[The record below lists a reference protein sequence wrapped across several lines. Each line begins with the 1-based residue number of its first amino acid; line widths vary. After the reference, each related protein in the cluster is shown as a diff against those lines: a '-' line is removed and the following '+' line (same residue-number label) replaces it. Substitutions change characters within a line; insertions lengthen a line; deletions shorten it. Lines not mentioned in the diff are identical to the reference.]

1 MFKSLIDIFK
11 KEDLLQQSYD
21 SCIKMLRTDFEMF
34 EAVSKSLRNSDTG
47 ELSIDIYAKDAEI
60 NAFEREVRR
69 KVLAHL
75 MTSPA
80 RDIVFGLILVSIV
93 IDIERI
99 GDFMKNIIE
108 LAEYHPRKLSG
119 GPFEEFLVEIEIRVN
134 KRFNLL
140 IKSFEE
146 SDTEMARAI
155 MLEHRDCT
163 KSCDKILH
171 RILKGELNELPSS
184 DAVSIAL
191 YIRYMKRIS
200 SHITNVASG
209 IVNPFDRIGF
219 KE

>member
-21 SCIKMLRTDFEMF
+21 ACIKMLHTDFEMF
-34 EAVSKSLRNSDTG
+34 EAVSKSLRTSDTG
-47 ELSIDIYAKDAEI
+47 EMSIDIYAKDAEI

-99 GDFMKNIIE
+99 GDFMKNIVE
-108 LAEYHPRKLSG
+108 LARHHPKELHG
-119 GPFEEFLVEIEIRVN
+119 GPFEDFLVEIESKVTNRL
-134 KRFNLL
+134 NLL
-140 IKSFEE
+140 IESFEK

-155 MLEHRDCT
+155 MLEHRECT
-163 KSCDKILH
+163 KNCDGILH
-171 RILKGELNELPSS
+171 RILEGALNEMPSS
-184 DAVSIAL
+184 DAVAIAL

-200 SHITNVASG
+200 AHITNVASG

>member
-1 MFKSLIDIFK
+1 MFKSLLEIFK

-21 SCIKMLRTDFEMF
+21 ACIKMLHTDFEMF
-34 EAVSKSLRNSDTG
+34 QAASNSLRKSDTG
-47 ELSIDIYAKDAEI
+47 EMSIDVYAKDAEI

-69 KVLAHL
+69 KVVAHL
-75 MTSPA
+75 STSPA

-108 LAEYHPRKLSG
+108 LAKHHPKKLHG
-119 GPFEEFLVEIEIRVN
+119 GPFEEFLIEIEGKVA
-134 KRFNLL
+134 KRFKSL
-140 IKSFEE
+140 IESFEK
-146 SDTEMARAI
+146 SNTEMARSI
-155 MLEHRDCT
+155 MMEHREYS
-163 KSCDKILH
+163 KNCDKILH
-171 RILKGELNELPSS
+171 RILEGALNELSS
-184 DAVSIAL
+184 GDAVAIAL

>member
-1 MFKSLIDIFK
+1 MIKSLIEIFK

-21 SCIKMLRTDFEMF
+21 SCIKMLHTDFEMF
-34 EAVSKSLRNSDTG
+34 QAVSNSLRNSDTG
-47 ELSIDIYAKDAEI
+47 EISIDVYAKDAEI

-75 MTSPA
+75 TTSPA

-99 GDFMKNIIE
+99 GDFMKNIVE
-108 LAEYHPRKLSG
+108 LAKYHPKKLSG
-119 GPFEEFLVEIEIRVN
+119 GPFEEFLCEIEEKVAN
-134 KRFNLL
+134 RFTLL
-140 IKSFEE
+140 IDAFEKSE
-146 SDTEMARAI
+146 TEIARSI
-155 MLEHRDCT
+155 MLDHRDYT
-163 KSCDKILH
+163 KNCDKMLH
-171 RILKGELNELPSS
+171 RILDGELNELPSS
-184 DAVSIAL
+184 DAASIAL